1 MPSVGLSGEQHFWQS
16 DSTISTFGTTCNSWK
31 SRVYSSKSGEGWVV
45 RASGGL
51 GAGSRKDR
59 IVLFLK
65 ASILRWVR
73 RQGG

>member
-1 MPSVGLSGEQHFWQS
+1 
-16 DSTISTFGTTCNSWK
+16 
-31 SRVYSSKSGEGWVV
+31 V

-59 IVLFLK
+59 IVLLLK